1 MPFPSELER
10 QSLLRLARDSIIA
23 AVSRTLP
30 SSWPKEGVFAERCG
44 VFVTVRVNHQLRGCI
59 GVVETDE
66 PLGDAVVRCAACA
79 ASQDP
84 RFSPLAAED
93 LPGLEIEISLLSPP
107 VPLRVEE
114 IEIEKHGLMVVQG
127 ARRGLLL
134 PQVATEHHLTVEQ
147 FLAETCRKAG
157 LRADA
162 WREPETQIFGFT
174 CELLTDSLTAGKTRV
189 Q

>member
-1 MPFPSELER
+1 MQSLSEPER

-30 SSWPKEGVFAERCG
+30 KSWPTDGVFAERCG

-59 GVVETDE
+59 GVVESDE

-84 RFSPLAAED
+84 RFPPLTADD
-93 LPGLEIEISLLSPP
+93 LAGLQIEISLLSKP

-114 IEIEKHGLMVVQG
+114 IELGKHGLMVVQG
-127 ARRGLLL
+127 TRRGLLL
-134 PQVATEHHLTVEQ
+134 PQVATEHRLTVEQ

-162 WREPETQIFGFT
+162 WQEPDTQIFGFT
-174 CELLTDSLTAGKTRV
+174 CELLSDSIPINKTRV
-189 Q
+189 H